1 MSNLFCSSVGK
12 KLVMSISGLFLI
24 MFLFVHLL
32 LNSFLL
38 IPDGGE
44 MYNAGAHFMA
54 TNPMIKVMEPVL
66 AIGFIVHI
74 VYALILSHQN
84 AKARG
89 NVAYASGNKTQGVSW
104 MSKNMLILGVTVL
117 AFLVLHIAHFW
128 VKMKVTG
135 HDLLAH
141 TTIKVGG
148 VETEVENAYAL
159 VNYTF
164 SQLWV
169 VIVYAIAAIGLAYH
183 LMHGFWSAFQTIGF
197 SNNVWRVRLNIIGAI
212 VAWVVGL
219 GFAIIAVAQHL
230 FFQA

>member
-38 IPDGGE
+38 LPDGGE

-54 TNPMIKVMEPVL
+54 TNPIIRVVEPVL
-66 AIGFIVHI
+66 ALGFIVHI
-74 VYALILSHQN
+74 VYALILSSQN

-89 NVAYASGNKTQGVSW
+89 SVSYASGNNTKGVSW
-104 MSKNMLILGVTVL
+104 TSKNMLVLGTTVL
-117 AFLVLHIAHFW
+117 AFLVLHMIHFY
-128 VKMKVTG
+128 VKMKFTG
-135 HDLLAH
+135 DERL
-141 TTIKVGG
+141 TETMIKIGG

-169 VIVYAIAAIGLAYH
+169 VLVYIIASCGLAFH
-183 LMHGFWSAFQTIGF
+183 LMHGFWSAFQSIGF
-197 SNNVWRVRLNIIGAI
+197 SNAIWRTRLNVIGAI

-219 GFAIIAVAQHL
+219 GFAVIALAQHL
-230 FFQA
+230 FFQ

>member
-24 MFLFVHLL
+24 VFLFVHLL

-66 AIGFIVHI
+66 ALGFIVHI
-74 VYALILSHQN
+74 IYAMILSRQN

-89 NVAYASGNKTQGVSW
+89 NVGYASGNNTKGVSW
-104 MSKNMLILGVTVL
+104 MSKNMLILGLTVL
-117 AFLVLHIAHFW
+117 AFLVLHIAHFY
-128 VKMKVTG
+128 VKMKFTG
-135 HDLLAH
+135 HELLTE
-141 TTIKVGG
+141 TTIKVAG

-159 VNYTF
+159 VNFTF
-164 SQLWV
+164 SQLWIV
-169 VIVYAIAAIGLAYH
+169 VVYALASIGLAYH

-197 SNNVWRVRLNIIGAI
+197 SNNVWRQRLNVIGAI

-219 GFAIIAVAQHL
+219 GFATIAVAQHL